1 VDEQAEEF
9 VRVVVDLPEPDEGVS
24 GERLWA
30 VPVGDDVYEIRSSP
44 WHARNINWGDW
55 VKAISPSD
63 DQWPR
68 FVSVVKRSGHR
79 TMHVYFLSENNEEI
93 TEALTEINR
102 LGASYENADGKVY
115 AVDCEPEIAVG
126 PIVDYLSQLKTIGAI
141 KFRISEC

>member
-1 VDEQAEEF
+1 MDEQTEDF
-9 VRVVVDLPEPDEGVS
+9 VRVVVDLPEPDDGVS

-55 VKAISPSD
+55 VKVVAPSD

-68 FVSVVKRSGHR
+68 FVSIIKRSGHR
-79 TMHVYFLSENNEEI
+79 TMHVCFLSDN
-93 TEALTEINR
+93 TEQKAAILKEINR
-102 LGASYENADGKVY
+102 LGASYENADDKVY

-126 PIVDYLSQLKTIGAI
+126 PLVNYLSQLKDIGVI
-141 KFRISEC
+141 NFRISEC